1 MHYIVGLGNPGE
13 EYAQTRHNAGEM
25 ILRFFI
31 EDAGLPALHDSSAHS
46 GAWSEGTLHGS
57 DVACLFPHTFMNH
70 SGAAVAKMVPAEAIS
85 RLLVIYDDVDL
96 PIGTMKAS
104 FDRGAGGHNG
114 IRSIAESLGSQA
126 FARLR
131 IGVAKRQLLTG
142 RATRPSAAALADY
155 VLGTFTKKELE
166 ALGEMRM
173 RTYEAICSFIDEGPE
188 RMMNR
193 FN

>member
-25 ILRFFI
+25 ILRYFV
-31 EDAGLPALHDSSAHS
+31 EDAKLPSLHDSAAHS
-46 GAWSEGTLHGS
+46 GAWSEGTLDGN

-70 SGAAVAKMVPAEAIS
+70 SGAAVAKMVPKEEIDK
-85 RLLVIYDDVDL
+85 LLVIYDDVDL
-96 PIGTMKAS
+96 PIGTMKVS

-114 IRSIAESLGSQA
+114 VRSIAESLGSQA

-142 RATRPSAAALADY
+142 RAKRPSAAALADY
-155 VLGTFTKKELE
+155 VLGAFTKKESETLME
-166 ALGEMRM
+166 LRS
-173 RTYEAICSFIDEGPE
+173 RTYEAICSFIEEGTE
-188 RMMNR
+188 RMMNK